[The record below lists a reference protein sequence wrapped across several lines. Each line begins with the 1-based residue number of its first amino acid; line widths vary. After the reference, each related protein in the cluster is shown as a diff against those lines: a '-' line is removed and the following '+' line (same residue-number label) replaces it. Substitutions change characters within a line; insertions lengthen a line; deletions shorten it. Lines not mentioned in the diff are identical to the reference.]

1 MKKLILFV
9 IIIFS
14 VSNAYSKMF
23 EQAMVRLIV
32 LDNAGR
38 KDSITFGLCD
48 LATLGID
55 QQFGEK
61 DIYGTP
67 NKDLD
72 IRIIQRDSLHHQC
85 VRENHFQSPP
95 APDIYF
101 PANLDSKV
109 DFRLI
114 DEDYKSQNTHF
125 EIKVYAKDY
134 PVKVIADYIGLYNSN
149 YNRWSPIHLLNGDCS
164 TQETLYMD
172 TWNKND
178 TIFTLPDASFSTLI
192 AIFQYEVG
200 VKETNTEIIEINPN
214 PATDYI
220 TLTIPPLE
228 KRGIGGVLTPI
239 KIFDIFGKPVL
250 TVETGLRPVSTKI
263 NISSLPA
270 GVYFMRVGEKV
281 SKFVKIKR

>member
-1 MKKLILFV
+1 MKKYILA
-9 IIIFS
+9 ILLLGITYS
-14 VSNAYSKMF
+14 TYSKIF
-23 EQAMVRLIV
+23 EQAMVRLYV

-61 DIYGTP
+61 DLYGTP

-72 IRIIQRDSLHHQC
+72 IRIIQRDSLNHHC
-85 VRENHFQSPP
+85 IRENHFQSPP
-95 APDIYF
+95 APDLYF
-101 PANLDSKV
+101 PVNIDSKV

-114 DEDYKSQNTHF
+114 DEDYKKQNTHF
-125 EIKVYAKDY
+125 EIKIFAKDY

-149 YNRWSPIHLLNGDCS
+149 YNRWSPIHLLNNDCS
-164 TQETLYMD
+164 TQETVYMD

-192 AIFQYEVG
+192 AIFDYEVG
-200 VKETNTEIIEINPN
+200 VKETNKDIIEINPN

-220 TLTIPPLE
+220 TLNIPPLE
-228 KRGIGGVLTPI
+228 KRGLGGVLKPI
-239 KIFDIFGKPVL
+239 EIFDEFGECVL
-250 TVETGLRPVSTKI
+250 SVETRHALSLQKIDIST
-263 NISSLPA
+263 LPA
-270 GVYFMRVGEKV
+270 GVYFLRVGEKV
-281 SKFVKIKR
+281 EKFIKL